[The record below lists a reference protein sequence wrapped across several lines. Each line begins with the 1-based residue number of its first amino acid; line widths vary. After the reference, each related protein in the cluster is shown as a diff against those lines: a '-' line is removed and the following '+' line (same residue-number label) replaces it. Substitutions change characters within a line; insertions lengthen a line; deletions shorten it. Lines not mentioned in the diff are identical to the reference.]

1 LPLFITA
8 TCEFSRYDD
17 PARTSAGELCLLNP
31 NGGAIAL
38 LTTCRVA
45 YSNFNEN
52 LNKKVLDKLFKK
64 TAKGK
69 YPTMGD
75 VVKQTKNDLA
85 QNVQYANFHLLGDP
99 AMPLAYPEQKV
110 ITSKINQ
117 VLVSNSSSD
126 TLSALEK
133 VTFSGYI
140 SDTAGIKINN
150 FNGII

>member
-1 LPLFITA
+1 MIFNYTGHGGEVGLTEERILDLTTINAFDNFNKLPLFITA

-52 LNKKVLDKLFKK
+52 LNKTVLDKLFKK

-99 AMPLAYPEQKV
+99 AMPLAYPEQK
-110 ITSKINQ
+110 
-117 VLVSNSSSD
+117 
-126 TLSALEK
+126 
-133 VTFSGYI
+133 
-140 SDTAGIKINN
+140 
-150 FNGII
+150 